1 MHHGL
6 CGTATTWLHG
16 NDAAVSFAVRLDCE
30 GAVHDRRKDETIVAP
45 SGPYVVRSI
54 SSAELKFLLKI
65 VARFGHGDKLHK
77 NSMIIGWALADTLCL
92 KLEQT
97 ENAIRRLHEQHSAAI
112 LYDFQGKHR
121 DPSSK
126 PRYSGLL
133 TDGGEL
139 GVFTVKCRWTSWEG
153 QDERRSTGCSLTI

>member
-1 MHHGL
+1 
-6 CGTATTWLHG
+6 
-16 NDAAVSFAVRLDCE
+16 
-30 GAVHDRRKDETIVAP
+30 
-45 SGPYVVRSI
+45 
-54 SSAELKFLLKI
+54 
-65 VARFGHGDKLHK
+65 
-77 NSMIIGWALADTLCL
+77 MIIGWALADTLCL

-133 TDGGEL
+133 TDGGGQAGRVKTKEGAL
-139 GVFTVKCRWTSWEG
+139 GAH
-153 QDERRSTGCSLTI
+153 